1 MSGAKPP
8 SAEEPLVPAVA
19 DFVRFKMECDGIA
32 FRLIALVR
40 TTPMPAVDYGHDRA
54 VSPRGPNRPRRWHT
68 GCLEE
73 GRHALGAGPATGWA
87 APRTWGEGPVPV
99 VGEPFGGRTATS
111 LPSPQS

>member
-8 SAEEPLVPAVA
+8 SAGDLLVPVVA

-32 FRLIALVR
+32 FRPITLVR
-40 TTPMPAVDYGHDRA
+40 TTLMPTVDYGRDRA
-54 VSPRGPNRPRRWHT
+54 VCRRGRNRPRRWHT

-73 GRHALGAGPATGWA
+73 GCHALGAGLATGWA

-99 VGEPFGGRTATS
+99 VGEPFGNRTATS
-111 LPSPQS
+111 LPSPLS